1 MFRKDSG
8 FTSTEQ
14 EVMFLA
20 VSQYKGCNYCTAAHR
35 MIAGKMSGVPKDV
48 LQAIRTRQP
57 IPNAKLAALPQWR

>member
-1 MFRKDSG
+1 
-8 FTSTEQ
+8 
-14 EVMFLA
+14 MFLA
-20 VSQYKGCNYCTAAHR
+20 VSQYNGCNYCTAAHR